1 MGVMVRGDL
10 TMLYG
15 FDCDCGEEI
24 PIGRLDLGY
33 TTCLD
38 CGDKEA
44 KKRKFVV
51 QIPYS
56 KGAYQYIH
64 NPKELCFTNP
74 KRTT

>member
-1 MGVMVRGDL
+1 
-10 TMLYG
+10 MLYS
-15 FDCDCGEEI
+15 FECECGEEVDARRI
-24 PIGRLDLGY
+24 ALGY
-33 TTCLD
+33 NLCLS
-38 CGDKEA
+38 CGEQEA

-64 NPKELCFTNP
+64 NPKDLCYTNP

>member
-1 MGVMVRGDL
+1 
-10 TMLYG
+10 MLYG
-15 FDCDCGEEI
+15 MDCECGLEI

-33 TTCLD
+33 TTCLK
-38 CGDKEA
+38 CGDKVA
-44 KKRKFVV
+44 KNVKHIV

-64 NPKELCFTNP
+64 NPQELCFTNP

>member
-1 MGVMVRGDL
+1 
-10 TMLYG
+10 MLYG
-15 FDCDCGEEI
+15 MDCECGMEI
-24 PIGRLDLGY
+24 PLARLDLGY
-33 TTCLD
+33 QTCLV
-38 CGDKEA
+38 CGDKRA
-44 KKRKFVV
+44 KERKFIV